1 MRIISGKFKGFKLNK
16 PSNYNIRPTS
26 DRFKETL
33 FSIIFS
39 SKFNEDF
46 IGKNFLDICSGSGNI
61 GLEAFSRGANKV
73 YMIDWGEDSINLIKK
88 NIYRLKLRNQL
99 NKNIFTIQNDFRK
112 IDKLNLP
119 RFDFV
124 FFDPPYKSYLYVDFL
139 KNAERSN
146 LFDEKTAIFVETNV
160 EIDVTQLKLKVVFF
174 RKISKSYLYC
184 FKLH

>member
-33 FSIIFS
+33 FSVIFS

-46 IGKNFLDICSGSGNI
+46 IGKNFLDICSGTGNI
-61 GLEAFSRGANKV
+61 GLEAFSRGADKV
-73 YMIDWGEDSINLIKK
+73 YMIDQEENSINLIKK

-112 IDKLNLP
+112 IDELNLP

-124 FFDPPYKSYLYVDFL
+124 FFDPPYKLCLYIDFL
-139 KNAERSN
+139 KIAEKSN
-146 LFDEKTAIFVETNV
+146 LFDKKTSIFVETNV
-160 EIDVTQLKLKVVFF
+160 EIDVTQISLKVVFF